1 MVVGT
6 APRVADV
13 LDVTSSE
20 DYARYGHPWASFDLL
35 RRQAPVFWYERPG
48 FEPFWAITRHDDITM
63 ISKSPEI
70 FSSAQRIRIEDVD
83 AVDAENDFREARSK
97 QTGCSF
103 GAPMN
108 MMSMDPPVHRSVR
121 RVASQHFTP
130 RAVARHGSV
139 FRALAERYAED
150 LLRTLVDADGQ
161 PRNFVREF
169 AQRLP
174 LFAICSLAGVPEADW
189 PRVLHWIGARV
200 DPAER
205 AYAIGDLQPEEVRQV
220 NLREFD
226 EYFLDLVASR
236 RREPR
241 DDLITE
247 LVSGQINGE
256 QLSDREL
263 LDYLLFLISAGNE
276 TTRSATTMGVEALL
290 QNPDQLNRFLEGP
303 AELSA
308 SMVDEIIRWSSV
320 FIHFKRTCLEKVEIR
335 GREIL
340 PGETVAMFYPSANRD
355 EDVFADP
362 YTFDITRAPNPH
374 LGFGRGEHHCLGVNL
389 ARAEMRALFE
399 ALAPIL
405 PSLELAGPLERVPNR
420 LDVLMA
426 RDLPV
431 RLRQSAGRGL
441 DA

>member
-1 MVVGT
+1 MVAGT

-13 LDVTSSE
+13 LDITSPA
-20 DYARYGHPWASFDLL
+20 DYVQYGHPWASFDLL
-35 RRQAPVFWYERPG
+35 RLQAPVFWYERPG

-70 FSSAQRIRIEDVD
+70 FSSAQRIRIEDID
-83 AVDAENDFREARSK
+83 AIDAENDLREARSK
-97 QTGCSF
+97 ETGCSF

-108 MMSMDPPVHRSVR
+108 MMSMDPPLHRSVR
-121 RVASQHFTP
+121 RIASQHFTP

-150 LLRTLVDADGQ
+150 LLRTLTDADGE
-161 PRNFVREF
+161 PRNFVRAF

-189 PRVLHWIGARV
+189 PKVLHWIGARV
-200 DPAER
+200 DPADR
-205 AYAIGDLQPEEVRQV
+205 AYAIGDLEPDTIRRI

-226 EYFLDLVASR
+226 DYFLGLVADR

-241 DDLITE
+241 DDLISE
-247 LVSGQINGE
+247 LVSGQIDGKN
-256 QLSDREL
+256 LTDREL

-290 QNPDQLNRFLEGP
+290 QNPLQLRRFLEDP
-303 AELSA
+303 AALS
-308 SMVDEIIRWSSV
+308 STMVDEIIRWSSV
-320 FIHFKRTCLEKVEIR
+320 FIHFKRTCMEKFEIR

-340 PGETVAMFYPSANRD
+340 PGETVAMFYPAANRD
-355 EDVFADP
+355 EEVFEDP
-362 YTFDITRAPNPH
+362 YTFDITRTPNPH

-389 ARAEMRALFE
+389 ARAEMRVLFE

-405 PSLELAGPLERVPNR
+405 PNLALAGPLERVPNR

-431 RLRQSAGRGL
+431 RLKKYAGRSIDG
-441 DA
+441 